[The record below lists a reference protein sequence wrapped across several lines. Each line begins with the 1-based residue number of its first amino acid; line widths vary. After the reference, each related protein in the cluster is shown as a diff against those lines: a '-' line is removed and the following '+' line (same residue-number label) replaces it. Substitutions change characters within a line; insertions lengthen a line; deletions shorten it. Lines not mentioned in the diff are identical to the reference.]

1 LFPQLSRFS
10 AACGLLSGLLIGV
23 PGAVSVFTG
32 KTAAAAFFIALSPAL
47 ALPLLVAVYQR
58 HAHVPGRLGPVAY
71 GTNLVGL
78 GLFGGAVFT
87 VDTTLVY
94 LDTSVLHHLKHGPTI
109 VALLGSAVLFAAGC
123 VLFGVFLL
131 RTRAYPRA
139 LPWAYLL
146 FPSLLALLS
155 PLPDSVLKNVIHV
168 LAGGTLVWL
177 AATLWRAVPNHADAV
192 DAGRTAVGAKGTGR
206 QQPEP
211 VR

>member
-10 AACGLLSGLLIGV
+10 AACGVLSGLLLGV

-47 ALPLLVAVYQR
+47 ALPLLVAVHQR
-58 HAHVPGRLGPVAY
+58 HAHVPSRLGAVAY
-71 GTNLVGL
+71 GANLVGL

-94 LDTSVLHHLKHGPTI
+94 LDAPVLHHLKHGPTI

-146 FPSLLALLS
+146 FPTLLALLS
-155 PLPDSVLKNVIHV
+155 PLPDSPVKNVVHV
-168 LAGGTLVWL
+168 LAGSTLVWL
-177 AATLWRAVPNHADAV
+177 AATLWRATPNHPDAV
-192 DAGRTAVGAKGTGR
+192 DAGHAAVDAQGAGR
-206 QQPEP
+206 QHPEL